1 MPYRRDTLSSAEDS
15 QSSATS
21 IPPYST
27 TFQRPVYHM
36 TPQDHNYSKQKS
48 YSGGSSDNLSA
59 SKMAMET
66 ETSESAEEPETLT
79 PSKSRNLSVERA
91 DEQPGRGPAA
101 SAGSVGVGCGK
112 VSGTHSE
119 GSVCV
124 PTLSSVAV
132 HRKSLADGI
141 KKDAEVDGSS
151 CMEVVELHNEQ
162 GCEVTGDI
170 VDTRPLFLDK
180 QV

>member
-1 MPYRRDTLSSAEDS
+1 
-15 QSSATS
+15 
-21 IPPYST
+21 
-27 TFQRPVYHM
+27 
-36 TPQDHNYSKQKS
+36 
-48 YSGGSSDNLSA
+48 
-59 SKMAMET
+59 MAMET

-112 VSGTHSE
+112 VSGTHIE